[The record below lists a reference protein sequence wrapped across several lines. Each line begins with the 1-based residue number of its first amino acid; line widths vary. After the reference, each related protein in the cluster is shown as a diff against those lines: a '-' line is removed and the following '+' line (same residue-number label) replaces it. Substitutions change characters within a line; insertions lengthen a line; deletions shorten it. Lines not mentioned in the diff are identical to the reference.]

1 LLLFNAIR
9 SNPEN
14 VAHGREGIYFAANCE
29 YTGYEIAKA
38 ISEALVDLGIGSS
51 PQATS
56 FTKAELKLYFRVRFL
71 TTFWQM
77 LARLDCPHWI

>member
-1 LLLFNAIR
+1 MLLFNAIR
-9 SNPEN
+9 SNPDN

-38 ISEALVDLGIGSS
+38 ISEALVDLGIGSN
-51 PQATS
+51 PEATS

-71 TTFWQM
+71 TTYI
-77 LARLDCPHWI
+77 LENAGLT